1 MPRLQLVRRLVSS
14 TVARGDPGASRHAS
28 LLGPG
33 RTTLFLLPVRHEAAQ
48 PYLEDSAMNYLQA
61 TDESLEQDINLE
73 LFLDQFDID
82 AFEQQLIEEHGNLE
96 AAYLDLSDRPD

>member
-1 MPRLQLVRRLVSS
+1 
-14 TVARGDPGASRHAS
+14 
-28 LLGPG
+28 
-33 RTTLFLLPVRHEAAQ
+33 
-48 PYLEDSAMNYLQA
+48 MNYLQA